1 VVVVA
6 SAAVVEHRR
15 ALLSPQLGLQACLK
29 HQEVVVVKVVMLVL
43 AALVVAVAAVVVVGG
58 GGKVVAV
65 VAVAA
70 VEHRQALS
78 SLQPGLQERLR
89 HQKVVVLPGMWKRE
103 QLRWW

>member
-43 AALVVAVAAVVVVGG
+43 AALVVAVVVVGG